1 MARVGDTPQEV
12 QLIRLVPVGG
22 HGVRRRGGGTAEI
35 VKKVLAWASVAFLIF
50 FIAYRPEN
58 AAAVF
63 KSLGNTLV
71 DIATGVG
78 SFFSSLVA

>member
-1 MARVGDTPQEV
+1 M
-12 QLIRLVPVGG
+12 
-22 HGVRRRGGGTAEI
+22 

>member
-1 MARVGDTPQEV
+1 M
-12 QLIRLVPVGG
+12 
-22 HGVRRRGGGTAEI
+22 
-35 VKKVLAWASVAFLIF
+35 VKKVLTWSLVAFLIF
-50 FIAYRPEN
+50 FIAYRPES

-63 KSLGNTLV
+63 KSLGSSLV